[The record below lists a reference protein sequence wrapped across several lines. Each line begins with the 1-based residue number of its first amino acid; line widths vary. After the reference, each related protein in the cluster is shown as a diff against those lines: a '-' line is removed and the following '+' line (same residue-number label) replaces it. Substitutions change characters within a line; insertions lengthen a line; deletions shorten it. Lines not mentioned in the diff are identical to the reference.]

1 MKEAMKN
8 NEFWKDVI
16 PDPIEIVVMLAF
28 ASMIM
33 AFVIFL

>member
-1 MKEAMKN
+1 MKAVMKN

-16 PDPIEIVVMLAF
+16 PDPIEIVVMLAL
-28 ASMIM
+28 ASLIM